1 MTTVLVVDD
10 RAVNR
15 EFFTTLLGYQ
25 GYRVLEA
32 GDGAEALSLI
42 KNDRPQL
49 VISDIL
55 MPTMD
60 GYEFVRRLRADPET
74 AGIPVIFSTAHY
86 LDREARSLAA
96 ACGVLYT
103 ISKPAEPEAVLSTVD
118 AALGIVAPAAPL
130 PAPAPDQEFDREHLR
145 LLTDKLAEKTR
156 ALTRVNERLTAVI
169 DVGQQLAAE
178 RDALYL
184 LEAFCHSAR
193 RIVGA
198 KYCAIL
204 VLSEDKQTVE
214 HFFSSGMEVET
225 AARIGPPPVG
235 LGLFGKLLR
244 EGGLL
249 RVHDIAQDR
258 RSEGVPSNH
267 PPMSSF
273 LGAAIASSNGIYG
286 ALYLTNKI
294 GFDEFSE
301 ADEKLIGMLVA
312 QVGIG
317 YENARRFEE
326 LRRRAAELQET
337 VLQRQ
342 RAEDELVVTQR
353 RLKHTLASSPA
364 AIYTLSIAGDDY
376 VPLWVSDNIAWIF
389 GYTVEEA
396 LDPDWWTQRVHP
408 DDLAGAAGDHQELLS
423 NDHLVREYR
432 FRHKDG
438 GYRWVRDEQRL
449 LRNAHGEAVEIVG
462 AWVDITSSKQVAESL
477 SEANQTLHSLVQTS
491 PLAIIAYDFEGNI
504 KSWNAAAE
512 RIFGWTEQEVIGVRN
527 PIAPEDKWAEFSDA
541 LALTRRGG
549 MFTNRETTRITKDGT
564 VLDVS
569 LSSSP
574 LVDGKGNVHGTVTVI
589 ADITERKG
597 LEDQLRQSQ
606 KMEAIGRLAG
616 GVAHD
621 FNNLL
626 TAIIGYSQLALG
638 RLHKEDSMRKEL
650 EEIERAGQRAA
661 ALTGQLLAFSR
672 RQVLQPKVLDLNS
685 VVDDLGKMLHRL
697 IGEDVELE
705 IRLDPELGHV
715 KADRGQIDQ
724 IIMNLAVNS
733 RDAMPEGGKLTIET
747 SNVELDDS
755 YASEHVDART
765 GRHVMLAISDNGSG
779 MDKQTRSRIFDPFFT
794 TKELGKGTGLGLSTV
809 YGIVKQSGGHIGVY
823 SEPGMGTTFKVYLPR
838 IEGELD
844 GNEPRAPASSY
855 PKATETILLVEDET
869 SVRKLARTIL
879 QDGGY
884 TVVDAASGQEALEIS
899 RQHNGQI
906 HLLLTDVVMPGTSG
920 REVAQSVVTSRPEM
934 RVLYMSG
941 YTDDAIVHHGILDAR
956 TPFIQKPFTPNA
968 LLRKVRDL
976 LDLAS

>member
-10 RAVNR
+10 RPVNR
-15 EFFTTLLGYQ
+15 EFFTTLLGYR
-25 GYRVLEA
+25 GYRVTEA

-42 KNDRPQL
+42 QTDRPDL

-60 GYEFVRRLRADPET
+60 GYEFVRRLRADPVT
-74 AGIPVIFSTAHY
+74 AAIPVIFSTAHY
-86 LDREARSLAA
+86 LDREARSLAE

-103 ISKPAEPEAVLSTVD
+103 ITKPAEPEAVLSAVD
-118 AALGIVAPAAPL
+118 AALGIVAPPS
-130 PAPAPDQEFDREHLR
+130 PPPPDEEFDREHLR
-145 LLTDKLAEKTR
+145 LLTDKLAEQTR
-156 ALTRVNERLTAVI
+156 QLTRVNERLTAVI

-178 RDALYL
+178 REALYL
-184 LEAFCHSAR
+184 LEGFCHSAR

-204 VLSEDKQTVE
+204 VLGEDKQTVE
-214 HFFSSGMEVET
+214 HFFSSGVEAET

-235 LGLFGKLLR
+235 RGLFGKLLR

-249 RVHDIAQDR
+249 RVRDIDQDH
-258 RSEGVPSNH
+258 RSQGVPPNH
-267 PPMSSF
+267 PPMNSF

-286 ALYLTNKI
+286 ALYLTDKI
-294 GFDEFSE
+294 GFAEFSE
-301 ADEKLIGMLVA
+301 ADERLIGMLVA

-326 LRRRAAELQET
+326 LQRRAGELQDT

-342 RAEDELVVTQR
+342 RAEDELVVAQR
-353 RLKHTLASSPA
+353 RLQHTLASSPA
-364 AIYTLSIAGDDY
+364 AIYTLRVEHDVY
-376 VPLWVSDNIAWIF
+376 LPLWISDNMAWVL

-396 LDPDWWTQRVHP
+396 LDPDWWRTRVHP
-408 DDLAGAAGDHQELLS
+408 DDLPGTTEDHQGLLS

-449 LRNAHGEAVEIVG
+449 LRDAQGEPVEIVG
-462 AWVDITSSKQVAESL
+462 AWVDITSSKQAAESL
-477 SEANQTLHSLVQTS
+477 NEANQTLQSLVQTS
-491 PLAIIAYDFEGNI
+491 PLAIIAYDLEGNVR
-504 KSWNAAAE
+504 SWNAAAE
-512 RIFGWTEQEVIGVRN
+512 RIFGWSEAELLGHRN
-527 PIAPEDKWAEFSDA
+527 PIISEDQWTEFSDG
-541 LALTRRGG
+541 LKITQRSGT
-549 MFTNRETTRITKDGT
+549 FTNFETTRTTKDGV

-569 LSSSP
+569 LSCAP
-574 LVDGKGNVHGTVTVI
+574 LIDGKGNIHGSVTVI

-638 RLHKEDSMRKEL
+638 RLHKEDGMRKDL
-650 EEIERAGQRAA
+650 EEIERAGHRAA

-685 VVDDLGKMLHRL
+685 VVSDLGKMLHRL

-705 IRLDPELGHV
+705 IRLDPELWHV

-747 SNVELDDS
+747 ANVELDES
-755 YASEHVDART
+755 YSSEHVDART
-765 GRHVMLAISDNGSG
+765 GPHVLLAISDNGAG
-779 MDKQTRSRIFDPFFT
+779 MDKQIRSRVFEPFFT
-794 TKELGKGTGLGLSTV
+794 TKEQGKGTGLGLSTV

-823 SEPGMGTTFKVYLPR
+823 SELGMGTTFKVYLP
-838 IEGELD
+838 IVDAELD
-844 GNEPRAPASSY
+844 TREPRAATTSY
-855 PKATETILLVEDET
+855 PKGTETILLVEDET
-869 SVRKLARTIL
+869 SVRKLASTIL
-879 QDGGY
+879 QDSGY
-884 TVVDAASGQEALEIS
+884 TVVEAASGDEALEIS
-899 RQHNGQI
+899 GRHTARI
-906 HLLLTDVVMPGTSG
+906 HLMLTDVVMPGTSG
-920 REVAQSVVTSRPEM
+920 REAAQSITALRPEM

-941 YTDDAIVHHGILDAR
+941 YTDDAIVHHGILDAQ
-956 TPFIQKPFTPNA
+956 TPFIQKPFTPAA
-968 LLRKVRDL
+968 LLHKVRDL
-976 LDLAS
+976 LDLEN